1 MLTVES
7 RVNLN
12 DASFEELLNALHD
25 GVYITDGQGLTL
37 KVNQAYERLTGL
49 NGAELLGRPM
59 QELVKSGVISQSASL
74 RVLQDGRPVS
84 VMQSL
89 SHGKKLLVSATP
101 ILAADQ
107 SIRYVVSTVRDM
119 TELLRIKRERDE
131 LQQLKQLRT
140 STARLHAGQRD
151 DLLQSPLMAD
161 QEVSG
166 RVFAQA
172 RQVADCD
179 VKVLLQG
186 ETGVGKTL
194 VAQFIHN
201 ASARAREPFLA
212 LNCGAL
218 PENLI
223 EAELFGY
230 APGAFTGAGS
240 KGKRGLLELAHNGT
254 LFLDEIGD
262 LPLAVQVKLLKVIEE
277 NRFIPVGGLELK
289 EVDVR
294 IISATHHDLKQRV
307 AEGKFRA
314 DLYYRLNVVPIA
326 IPALRERSEEIGPLL
341 EYYLEHFNQRYQR
354 QVQWSLE
361 ALELLGEY
369 AWPGNIR
376 ELINVVE
383 RLVVTCSG
391 QVIEALD
398 LPEDLIEQQARNTDD
413 SRLPLRKVLE
423 NAERQAIR
431 AALQLHKTTRLAAKA
446 LGVSQATVVQ
456 KMKRWEHSD

>member
-1 MLTVES
+1 M
-7 RVNLN
+7 
-12 DASFEELLNALHD
+12 
-25 GVYITDGQGLTL
+25 
-37 KVNQAYERLTGL
+37 
-49 NGAELLGRPM
+49 
-59 QELVKSGVISQSASL
+59 
-74 RVLQDGRPVS
+74 
-84 VMQSL
+84 
-89 SHGKKLLVSATP
+89 
-101 ILAADQ
+101 
-107 SIRYVVSTVRDM
+107 
-119 TELLRIKRERDE
+119 
-131 LQQLKQLRT
+131 
-140 STARLHAGQRD
+140 
-151 DLLQSPLMAD
+151 
-161 QEVSG
+161 
-166 RVFAQA
+166 
-172 RQVADCD
+172 

-201 ASARAREPFLA
+201 ASGRAKEPFLA

-230 APGAFTGAGS
+230 APGAFTGAGT

-262 LPLAVQVKLLKVIEE
+262 LPLPVQVKLLKVIEE

-294 IISATHHDLKQRV
+294 IISATHHDLKQQV

-314 DLYYRLNVVPIA
+314 DLYYRLNVVPIS

-341 EYYLEHFNQRYQR
+341 EYYLAHFNQRYSR
-354 QVQWSLE
+354 QAQWSLE

-383 RLVVTCSG
+383 RLVVTCNS

-398 LPEDLIEQQARNTDD
+398 LPEDIIDRQARTPTTAACHCARSWKTPSAGHPCGLASAQDHPPGRQGPGRQPGNGG
-413 SRLPLRKVLE
+413 
-423 NAERQAIR
+423 AEDE
-431 AALQLHKTTRLAAKA
+431 A
-446 LGVSQATVVQ
+446 LGTL
-456 KMKRWEHSD
+456 

>member
-1 MLTVES
+1 
-7 RVNLN
+7 VNFN

-25 GVYITDGQGLTL
+25 GVYITDGQGKTL

-49 NGAELLGRPM
+49 SGADLLGRQM
-59 QELVKSGVISQSASL
+59 QELVKSGLISQSASL
-74 RVLQDGRPVS
+74 RVLQDGKPTS

-89 SHGKKLLVSATP
+89 SQGKKLLVSATP

-119 TELLRIKRERDE
+119 TELLRMKRERDE
-131 LQQLKQLRT
+131 LQQLKQLRN

-151 DLLQSPLMAD
+151 NLLQSPLMAD

-166 RVFAQA
+166 RVFALA

-201 ASARAREPFLA
+201 ASGRAKEPFLA

-230 APGAFTGAGS
+230 APGAFTGAGT

-294 IISATHHDLKQRV
+294 IISATHHDLKQQV

-314 DLYYRLNVVPIA
+314 DLYYRLNVVPIS

-341 EYYLEHFNQRYQR
+341 EYYLAHFNQRYSR
-354 QVQWSLE
+354 QAQWSLE

-383 RLVVTCSG
+383 RLVVTCNS

-398 LPEDLIEQQARNTDD
+398 LPEDIIDRQARNTDD

-431 AALQLHKTTRLAAKA
+431 AALQVHKTTRLAAKA

>member
-1 MLTVES
+1 MNV
-7 RVNLN
+7 N

-25 GVYITDGQGLTL
+25 GVYITDGTGKTL
-37 KVNQAYERLTGL
+37 KVNRAYERLTGL
-49 NGAELLGRPM
+49 MGAELVGRPM
-59 QELVKSGVISQSASL
+59 QELVKEGVISQSASL

-101 ILAADQ
+101 ILDEEQ
-107 SIRYVVSTVRDM
+107 RIRYIVSTVRDM
-119 TELLRIKRERDE
+119 TELLRMKHERDE
-131 LQQLKQLRT
+131 LQQLKRLRN
-140 STARLHAGQRD
+140 STAKLHAGQRD
-151 DLLQSPLMAD
+151 NLLHSPLMAD
-161 QEVSG
+161 QEASG
-166 RVFAQA
+166 RVFALA
-172 RQVADCD
+172 RQVAVSS

-194 VAQFIHN
+194 VAQYIHN
-201 ASARAREPFLA
+201 ASTRAKEPFLA

-230 APGAFTGAGS
+230 APGAFTGAGP
-240 KGKRGLLELAHNGT
+240 KGKRGLLELANHGT

-294 IISATHHDLKQRV
+294 IVSATHHDLKQLV
-307 AEGKFRA
+307 AEGRFRA
-314 DLYYRLNVVPIA
+314 DLYYRLNVVPIN
-326 IPALRERSEEIGPLL
+326 IPALRERSEEIPPLL
-341 EYYLEHFNQRYQR
+341 HYYLDNCNARYAR

-361 ALELLGEY
+361 ALDLMCEY

-376 ELINVVE
+376 ELINIVE
-383 RLVVTCSG
+383 RLVVTNQSG
-391 QVIEALD
+391 TIEAFD
-398 LPEDLIEQQARNTDD
+398 IPEEILNLHTQNSDD
-413 SRLPLRKVLE
+413 SHLPLRKVLE
-423 NAERQAIR
+423 NAERSAIR
-431 AALQLHKTTRLAAKA
+431 AALRLHKTTRQAAKA

-456 KMKRWEHSD
+456 KMKRWERSD

>member
-1 MLTVES
+1 M
-7 RVNLN
+7 NFN

-25 GVYITDGQGLTL
+25 GVYITDGQGKTL

-49 NGAELLGRPM
+49 SGADLLGRQM
-59 QELVKSGVISQSASL
+59 QELVKSGLISQSASL
-74 RVLQDGRPVS
+74 RVLQDGKPTS

-89 SHGKKLLVSATP
+89 SQGKKLLVSATP

-119 TELLRIKRERDE
+119 TELLRMKRERDE
-131 LQQLKQLRT
+131 LQQLKQLRN

-151 DLLQSPLMAD
+151 NLLQSPLMAD

-166 RVFAQA
+166 RVFALA

-194 VAQFIHN
+194 VAQYIHT
-201 ASARAREPFLA
+201 ASGRAREPFLA

-354 QVQWSLE
+354 EVQWSLE

-376 ELINVVE
+376 QLINVVE

-413 SRLPLRKVLE
+413 SRLLLRKVLE

-456 KMKRWEHSD
+456 KMKRWERSD

>member
-1 MLTVES
+1 M
-7 RVNLN
+7 NFN

-25 GVYITDGQGLTL
+25 GVYITDGQGKTL

-49 NGAELLGRPM
+49 SGADLLGRQM
-59 QELVKSGVISQSASL
+59 QELVKSGLISQSASL
-74 RVLQDGRPVS
+74 RVLQDGKPTS

-89 SHGKKLLVSATP
+89 SQGKKLLVSATP

-119 TELLRIKRERDE
+119 TELLRMKRERDE
-131 LQQLKQLRT
+131 LQQLKQLRN

-151 DLLQSPLMAD
+151 NLLQSPLMAD

-166 RVFAQA
+166 RVFALA

-201 ASARAREPFLA
+201 ASGRAKEPFLA

-230 APGAFTGAGS
+230 APGAFTGAGT

-294 IISATHHDLKQRV
+294 IISATHHDLKQQV

-314 DLYYRLNVVPIA
+314 DLYYRLNVVPIS

-341 EYYLEHFNQRYQR
+341 EYYLAHFNQRYSR
-354 QVQWSLE
+354 QAQWSLE

-369 AWPGNIR
+369 TWPGNIR

-383 RLVVTCSG
+383 RLVVTCNS

-398 LPEDLIEQQARNTDD
+398 LPEDIIDRQARNTDD

-431 AALQLHKTTRLAAKA
+431 AALQVHKTTRLAAKA
-446 LGVSQATVVQ
+446 LGVSQGTVVQ

>member
-1 MLTVES
+1 MNV
-7 RVNLN
+7 N

-25 GVYITDGQGLTL
+25 GVYITDGDGNTL

-49 NGAELLGRPM
+49 SGADLVGRSM
-59 QELVKSGVISQSASL
+59 QELVKEGVISQSATL
-74 RVLQDGRPVS
+74 RVLQGGRPVS

-101 ILAADQ
+101 ILDAGKRI
-107 SIRYVVSTVRDM
+107 SYVVSTVRDM
-119 TELLRIKRERDE
+119 TELLRMKHERDE
-131 LQQLKQLRT
+131 LQQLKQLRN
-140 STARLHAGQRD
+140 STAKLHAGQRD
-151 DLLQSPLMAD
+151 NLLRSPLMAD

-166 RVFAQA
+166 RVLSLA
-172 RQVADCD
+172 RQVASSS

-201 ASARAREPFLA
+201 ASPRASEPFLA

-230 APGAFTGAGS
+230 APGAFTGAGP
-240 KGKRGLLELAHNGT
+240 KGKRGLLELAHHGT

-262 LPLAVQVKLLKVIEE
+262 LPLPVQVKLLKVIEE

-307 AEGKFRA
+307 AEGHFRA
-314 DLYYRLNVVPIA
+314 DLYYRLNVVPIH
-326 IPALRERSEEIGPLL
+326 IPALRERREEIAPLL
-341 EYYLEHFNQRYQR
+341 RYYLDRFNVRYER
-354 QVQWSLE
+354 QVQWSLD
-361 ALELLGEY
+361 ALDLMCEY

-383 RLVVTCSG
+383 RLVVTNQTG
-391 QVIEALD
+391 TVEALD
-398 LPEDLIEQQARNTDD
+398 MPEEILNLNPSKTNDAG
-413 SRLPLRKVLE
+413 LPLRKVLE
-423 NAERQAIR
+423 NAERSAIR
-431 AALQLHKTTRLAAKA
+431 AALLAHKTTRPAAKA

-456 KMKRWEHSD
+456 KMKRWEQSD

>member
-1 MLTVES
+1 M
-7 RVNLN
+7 NFN

-25 GVYITDGQGLTL
+25 GVYITDGQGKTL

-49 NGAELLGRPM
+49 SGADLLGRQM
-59 QELVKSGVISQSASL
+59 QELVKSGLISQSASL
-74 RVLQDGRPVS
+74 RVLQDGKPTS

-89 SHGKKLLVSATP
+89 SQGKKLLVSATP

-119 TELLRIKRERDE
+119 TELLRMKRERDE
-131 LQQLKQLRT
+131 LQQLKQLRN

-151 DLLQSPLMAD
+151 NLLQSPLMAD

-166 RVFAQA
+166 RVFALA

-194 VAQFIHN
+194 VAQYIHT
-201 ASARAREPFLA
+201 ASGRAREPFLA

-314 DLYYRLNVVPIA
+314 DLYYRLNVVPIM
-326 IPALRERSEEIGPLL
+326 IPALRERSEEVGPLL
-341 EYYLEHFNQRYQR
+341 EYYLQHFNQRYQR
-354 QVQWSLE
+354 QAQWSLE
-361 ALELLGEY
+361 ALDLLGEY

-383 RLVVTCSG
+383 RLVVTCSNP
-391 QVIEALD
+391 VIEALD
-398 LPEDLIEQQARNTDD
+398 LPEEIIDVHARNTDD

-431 AALQLHKTTRLAAKA
+431 SALQLHKTTRLAAKA

-456 KMKRWEHSD
+456 KMKRWERSD

>member
-1 MLTVES
+1 M
-7 RVNLN
+7 NFN

-25 GVYITDGQGLTL
+25 GVYITDGQGKTL

-49 NGAELLGRPM
+49 SGADLLGRQM
-59 QELVKSGVISQSASL
+59 QELVKSGLISQSASL
-74 RVLQDGRPVS
+74 RVLQDGKPTS

-89 SHGKKLLVSATP
+89 SQGKKLLVSATP

-119 TELLRIKRERDE
+119 TELLRMKRERDE
-131 LQQLKQLRT
+131 LQQLKQLRN

-151 DLLQSPLMAD
+151 NLLQSPLMAD

-166 RVFAQA
+166 RVFALA

-201 ASARAREPFLA
+201 ASGRSKEPFLA

-230 APGAFTGAGS
+230 APGAFTGAGT

-294 IISATHHDLKQRV
+294 IISATHHDLKQQV

-314 DLYYRLNVVPIA
+314 DLYYRLNVVPIS

-341 EYYLEHFNQRYQR
+341 EYYLAHFNQRYSR
-354 QVQWSLE
+354 QAQWSLE
-361 ALELLGEY
+361 ALELLGDY

-383 RLVVTCSG
+383 RLVVTCNS

-398 LPEDLIEQQARNTDD
+398 LPEDIIDLQARNTDD

-431 AALQLHKTTRLAAKA
+431 AALQVHKTTRLAAKA